1 MKVGDYVSI
10 HTFDDGNEWQ
20 KHFTNK
26 WKIIGFG
33 LPGKLK
39 LQHDYVKSSGGEAPM
54 VIESISE
61 WKVAPYTGDY
71 NDRSRLVWP
80 TGGTCHTK

>member
-26 WKIIGFG
+26 WKIIGAR
-33 LPGKLK
+33 PGKLK
-39 LQHDYVKSSGGEAPM
+39 LQHAGGGDAPM

-71 NDRSRLVWP
+71 NDRPRLVWP